1 VLDTLFV
8 VTGAEGDMDDR
19 AQPLPLRGAIFGGVR
34 RADVAALQERLASTQ
49 AQLRDA
55 RLALEESAGW
65 ARRLPLALDTFAR
78 LAAGESGDEFD
89 TKTFEGLAGVVR
101 EVVGE
106 HLLASVEASYANS
119 DTAVEL
125 AERTDWEG
133 PARPRS
139 TEVRVGTRV
148 LRCVWEPGV
157 LAGED
162 TVAVVAGLCRAVLL
176 TMLGIEGA
184 GRRQDRSSVTQLG
197 DAQTLVRHLALRR
210 RFGYPTSELT
220 VQADTSE
227 AGEYLE
233 LFGRISWQATF
244 ADAAATLQEV
254 AYSCGGEAYQCNE
267 WAFGVIVDPD
277 RAEDARAQLEERL
290 SGGELRFHVRLSE

>member
-1 VLDTLFV
+1 VSDP
-8 VTGAEGDMDDR
+8 DDDR
-19 AQPLPLRGAIFGGVR
+19 HDSAEPPQLRRVLFGGVR
-34 RADVAALQERLASTQ
+34 REDAAALQERLAVSQ
-49 AQLRDA
+49 AELSEMRM
-55 RLALEESAGW
+55 ALEESAGW
-65 ARRLPLALDTFAR
+65 ARRLPLALGELTR
-78 LAAGESGDEFD
+78 LAAGEVEID
-89 TKTFEGLAGVVR
+89 TDTFERLAGAVR
-101 EVVGE
+101 EVVGH
-106 HLLASVEASYANS
+106 HLLASVEALYSS
-119 DTAVEL
+119 SETGMEF

-139 TEVRVGTRV
+139 TDVRVGTRV
-148 LRCVWEPGV
+148 LRCTWEPTV

-162 TVAVVAGLCRAVLL
+162 TVAVVVGLCRAVLL
-176 TMLGIEGA
+176 TVLGIQGA

-210 RFGYPTSELT
+210 RFGYPTSELS

-227 AGEYLE
+227 VQEYLE

-244 ADAAATLQEV
+244 ADAAVTLQEV

-267 WAFGVIVDPD
+267 WEFGVIVDRD

-290 SGGELRFHVRLSE
+290 SGGELRFHVRLRE